1 MSATPDYLTVQ
12 VPATITLQLPRTF
25 TAQTDPETTDHCL
38 HHYYRV
44 AHTAFQYNGHI
55 FPFATMQAVT
65 EALSDGGAVTVLYS
79 NERGEVSAR
88 TIFPHSITLTKENH
102 ITCWGFCTYRRE
114 NRSFRLD
121 AMRCVQMVV
130 TPAEAA

>member
-25 TAQTDPETTDHCL
+25 TAQTDVETIDHCL

-65 EALSDGGAVTVLYS
+65 EALSDGGAVTCIYRHDDETTGRTLFP
-79 NERGEVSAR
+79 VSL
-88 TIFPHSITLTKENH
+88 TLTKDNH
-102 ITCWGFCTYRRE
+102 ITVWAFCTLRRE
-114 NRSFRLD
+114 YRSFRLD
-121 AMRCVQMVV
+121 RMVGCHLVV